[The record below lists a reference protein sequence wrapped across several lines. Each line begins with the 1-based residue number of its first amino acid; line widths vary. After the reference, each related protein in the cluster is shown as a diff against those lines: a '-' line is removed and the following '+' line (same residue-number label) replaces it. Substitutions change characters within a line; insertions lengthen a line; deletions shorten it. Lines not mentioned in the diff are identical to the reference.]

1 MRNKKGKERDKKK
14 MIRIFRMKSSVFYL
28 ILISDLIQVLFIRS
42 RRVYKENLLISI
54 IIWIDSELHYLFL
67 YRMKLTFTSTWSFL
81 MRWSASNVFF
91 SGITKQVSWER
102 KLLDI
107 FRSIFFIFSNVI
119 VSIFIIIIIYF
130 YKVGNYVC
138 TQEDNNQQNC

>member
-54 IIWIDSELHYLFL
+54 II
-67 YRMKLTFTSTWSFL
+67 
-81 MRWSASNVFF
+81 
-91 SGITKQVSWER
+91 
-102 KLLDI
+102 
-107 FRSIFFIFSNVI
+107 
-119 VSIFIIIIIYF
+119 
-130 YKVGNYVC
+130 
-138 TQEDNNQQNC
+138 